1 MKRVVY
7 ICLFMLTSFYLE
19 AQNKVVI
26 ESIRSYSMFGPTM
39 YYLED
44 PNIQAGI
51 SAKLKTLL
59 SSNYNL
65 TLVEEALPIQI
76 YYTPEA
82 LKNNN
87 AIFKTNDT
95 ATWHLFVELYE
106 YDPSTFMAGSMGQL
120 EDTVIINRS
129 KSVFQISILL
139 ANGQKQII
147 NDQNIFAAITTTASS
162 GAGISPKNIFLTK
175 KSFGSLVQVGLQMAL
190 DSSNTTEVVEI
201 KVPPVYYADNFILKH
216 LKNATKIEVKENKSV
231 WQFNLEGNPEVLRM
245 GEQLY
250 DEIWVKRKLI
260 DSSASPLLL
269 SKMKETGNMSSSD
282 FIYLRQ
288 ECRDVYQDKNYTIK
302 LATEIDPFGQ
312 AISKKDIFTN
322 FLPGMVNLMLRGKDT
337 VAVFGIFKKVGDP
350 LKQIYL
356 DKTTNGIDSSSTAS
370 ISKEDYTFKV
380 NYDYQMTGKINGAH
394 FTIYSFWNNEMKE
407 LYINKQL
414 ICILKGKTHPENFM
428 LINGY
433 NNPSM
438 IKELLLIAYNKFLL

>member
-1 MKRVVY
+1 MKK
-7 ICLFMLTSFYLE
+7 LFYLILLLFIGVQLP

-39 YYLED
+39 YYLQD
-44 PNIQAGI
+44 QTIQAGLT
-51 SAKLKTLL
+51 AKLKTLL
-59 SSNYNL
+59 SNYYNL

-76 YYTPEA
+76 YYTADA

-87 AIFKTNDT
+87 ASFRTSDT
-95 ATWHLFVELYE
+95 SSWHLFIELYE
-106 YDPSTFMAGSMGQL
+106 YDPSTFMAGSMNQL
-120 EDTVIINRS
+120 EDTAIINKS

-147 NDQNIFAAITTTASS
+147 NDQNIFAAITTSASS
-162 GAGISPKNIFLTK
+162 GGGISPKNIF
-175 KSFGSLVQVGLQMAL
+175 GSLVQAGLQMAL
-190 DSSNTTEVVEI
+190 DSSNLTEVVEI
-201 KVPPVYYADNFILKH
+201 KAPPVYYADNFILKH

-231 WQFNLEGNPEVLRM
+231 WQFNIDENPEVLRM

-269 SKMKETGNMSSSD
+269 SKMKETGNTASSD

-302 LATEIDPFGQ
+302 LATEIDPFSQ
-312 AISKKDIFTN
+312 ATSKKQIFTN
-322 FLPGMVNLMLRGKDT
+322 FLPGAINMMLLGKDT
-337 VAVFGIFKKVGDP
+337 VAVFAIFKNIGDP
-350 LKQIYL
+350 VKQIYL

-370 ISKEDYTFKV
+370 VSDEVYTFKV
-380 NYDYQMTGKINGAH
+380 NYDYQMTGKIKGNQ
-394 FTIYSFWNNEMKE
+394 FTIFNFWNNEMKE
-407 LYINKQL
+407 LYLNNQL
-414 ICILKGKTHPENFM
+414 ICIVKGKTDPENFI

-433 NNPSM
+433 NNPTM

>member
-1 MKRVVY
+1 MKK
-7 ICLFMLTSFYLE
+7 LFYLILLLCIGVHVH
-19 AQNKVVI
+19 AQNKVVV

-39 YYLED
+39 YYLQD
-44 PNIQAGI
+44 QTIQAGLT
-51 SAKLKTLL
+51 AKLKTLL
-59 SSNYNL
+59 SNYYNL

-76 YYTPEA
+76 YYTPDA

-87 AIFKTNDT
+87 ASFRTSDT
-95 ATWHLFVELYE
+95 SSWHLFIELYE
-106 YDPSTFMAGSMGQL
+106 YDPSTFMAGSMNQL
-120 EDTVIINRS
+120 EDTTIINKS

-147 NDQNIFAAITTTASS
+147 NDQNIFAAITTTESS
-162 GAGISPKNIFLTK
+162 GGGVSPKNIFLTK

-190 DSSNTTEVVEI
+190 DSSNLTEVVEI
-201 KVPPVYYADNFILKH
+201 KAPPVYYADNFILKH

-231 WQFNLEGNPEVLRM
+231 WQFNIDDNPEVLRM

-269 SKMKETGNMSSSD
+269 SKMKETGNTASSD

-302 LATEIDPFGQ
+302 LATEIDPFSQ
-312 AISKKDIFTN
+312 ATSKKQIFTN
-322 FLPGMVNLMLRGKDT
+322 FLPGLVNMMLLGKDT
-337 VAVFGIFKKVGDP
+337 VAVFAIFKNVGDP
-350 LKQIYL
+350 VKQIYL

-370 ISKEDYTFKV
+370 VSDEAYTFKV
-380 NYDYQMTGKINGAH
+380 NYDYQMTGKIKGNQ
-394 FTIYSFWNNEMKE
+394 FTIFNFWNNEMKE
-407 LYINKQL
+407 LYLNNQL
-414 ICILKGKTHPENFM
+414 ICIVKGKTDPENFI

-433 NNPSM
+433 NNPTM